1 MVCASPT
8 AGEHDVAVL
17 GRRGFARTGKVVML
31 DWLALVVLWLDV
43 DEMILVAAAVEGRR
57 RDGK

>member
-1 MVCASPT
+1 MV
-8 AGEHDVAVL
+8 
-17 GRRGFARTGKVVML
+17 

-57 RDGK
+57 RDDK